1 MDDFLKEFTQPH
13 YTSTYCFHKFFEMYN
28 SSPRLSHFELP
39 KVMVPPSE
47 MRKRGGSFCKEAHV
61 LCSSRRRSLILTS
74 NATWGSWHVYCQ
86 GQGSKTRKSKITL
99 GIRTRWQKCIKEKY
113 SFSTIVLDMCL
124 DVNITSATDCNSA
137 KICFYDCST
146 NIEDN
151 FGFWLRD
158 IGFDG
163 PSLATA
169 LPFILL

>member
-1 MDDFLKEFTQPH
+1 MP
-13 YTSTYCFHKFFEMYN
+13 
-28 SSPRLSHFELP
+28 
-39 KVMVPPSE
+39 
-47 MRKRGGSFCKEAHV
+47 RGGLDMFIVKAREAKLEKVRLHLGLGQDDKNV
-61 LCSSRRRSLILTS
+61 L
-74 NATWGSWHVYCQ
+74 
-86 GQGSKTRKSKITL
+86 RK
-99 GIRTRWQKCIKEKY
+99 
-113 SFSTIVLDMCL
+113 STIVLDMCL

>member
-1 MDDFLKEFTQPH
+1 
-13 YTSTYCFHKFFEMYN
+13 
-28 SSPRLSHFELP
+28 
-39 KVMVPPSE
+39 
-47 MRKRGGSFCKEAHV
+47 
-61 LCSSRRRSLILTS
+61 
-74 NATWGSWHVYCQ
+74 
-86 GQGSKTRKSKITL
+86 
-99 GIRTRWQKCIKEKY
+99 
-113 SFSTIVLDMCL
+113 MCL
-124 DVNITSATDCNSA
+124 DVNTTSATDCNSA